1 MPAKNGVDGTLYSY
15 PNNPRAQ
22 LIQIAAQYGGS
33 DVKLCPKFE
42 FGVTNKSADFT
53 AKFPFGQVP
62 AFESS
67 AGCLN
72 DTMAIA
78 SFVGGSDLRGND
90 EFTRATITQY
100 MNMAETQLFP
110 AACQVLYPCWGLMP
124 NNKNVVNKGHANIKS
139 FMTVLD
145 KHLLDRTYLVGES
158 VTLADLTLAV
168 YMRDLYNMM
177 FDEAARNQYV
187 NVTRWFT
194 TIINQDEVLR
204 ILGETSLCVKP
215 AQFDAK
221 LFQQNN
227 PKPQKNAG
235 KKDQSPAKKEAAKK
249 PEPKKEEAKP
259 AAAEPPKEKK
269 KAPFSDL
276 PKPKL
281 IMDTFKKHYWN
292 DSTEVIM
299 KYFDENFV
307 DGEWSVWKVE
317 YKYDSDLIKT
327 TRTNNLVKGM
337 FQRLESMKKYA
348 FGLMYIFGP
357 AGDQKLAGI
366 WLGRGGNNFFYED
379 DNWTVDIENFNCT
392 KLDMNK
398 PEEKGLWTK
407 FIAGDVN
414 DWEGRE
420 FDKDHIF

>member
-1 MPAKNGVDGTLYSY
+1 MPAKNGADGTLYSY

-22 LIQIAAQYGGS
+22 LIQISAQYGGS
-33 DVKLCPKFE
+33 DVQMASNFE
-42 FGVTNKSADFT
+42 FGVTNKSAEFL

-62 AFESS
+62 AFESN
-67 AGCLN
+67 GVCLN

-78 SFVGGSDLRGND
+78 SFVGGSDLRGSD
-90 EFTRATITQY
+90 EVSRATITQF

-124 NNKNVVNKGHANIKS
+124 NNKNVVNKGHENIKS

-145 KHLLDRTYLVGES
+145 NHLLDKTYLVGES

-168 YMRDLYNMM
+168 YMRDLYSMIL
-177 FDEAARNQYV
+177 DEGRRNSFV

-204 ILGETSLCVKP
+204 ILGPTSLCEKP

-227 PKPQKNAG
+227 PKPQKNAP
-235 KKDQSPAKKEAAKK
+235 KKEQAPKKEAPKK
-249 PEPKKEEAKP
+249 EEPKKEEPKP
-259 AAAEPPKEKK
+259 EAPKKER
-269 KAPFSDL
+269 KAPFSNL
-276 PKPKL
+276 PPAKL
-281 IMDTFKKHYWN
+281 SMDTFKRMYWN
-292 DSTEVIM
+292 EEMPVIS

-317 YKYDSDLIKT
+317 YKYQNELKRT
-327 TRTNNLVKGM
+327 TTTNNLVKGM
-337 FQRLESMKKYA
+337 FQRLESMKKFA
-348 FGLMYIFGP
+348 FGLMYVFGNP
-357 AGDQKLAGI
+357 GDQKLAGV
-366 WLGRGGNNFFYED
+366 WLGRGGDNFFYD
-379 DNWTVDIENFNCT
+379 DNWTIDIENFNCT

-398 PEEKGLWTK
+398 PEEKALWTK
-407 FIAGDVN
+407 FVAGEID
-414 DWEGRE
+414 DWEGRQFE
-420 FDKDHIF
+420 KDHIF

>member
-22 LIQIAAQYGGS
+22 LIQICAQYGGS
-33 DVKLCPKFE
+33 DVKLAADFQ
-42 FGVTNKSADFT
+42 FGVTDKTPEFT

-78 SFVGGSDLRGND
+78 SFVGGSDLRGAD
-90 EFTRATITQY
+90 EFTRAAITQY

-124 NNKNVVNKGHANIKS
+124 NNKNVVNKGHANIAS
-139 FMTVLD
+139 FMTVLNQ
-145 KHLLDRTYLVGES
+145 HLLDRTYLVGES

-168 YMRDLYNMM
+168 YMRDLYAMM
-177 FDEAARNQYV
+177 FDEAKRNEYV

-194 TIINQDEVLR
+194 TIMNQDEVLR
-204 ILGETSLCVKP
+204 ILGPLNLCVKP

-227 PKPQKNAG
+227 PKPQKNAP
-235 KKDQSPAKKEAAKK
+235 KKDQSPKKAA
-249 PEPKKEEAKP
+249 PQPKKEEAKP
-259 AAAEPPKEKK
+259 AAEAAPKKER

-281 IMDTFKKHYWN
+281 SMDDFKRHYWN
-292 DSTEVIM
+292 SETPDIM

-317 YKYDSDLIKT
+317 YKYQNELKRT
-327 TRTNNLVKGM
+327 TTTNNLVKGM
-337 FQRLESMKKYA
+337 YQRLESMKKYA
-348 FGLMYIFGP
+348 FGLMYVFGD
-357 AGDQKLAGI
+357 AGDQRLAGI
-366 WLGRGGNNFFYED
+366 WLGRGGKNFFYED
-379 DNWTVDIENFNCT
+379 DNWTIDIENYNCT

-407 FIAGDVN
+407 FIAGEID
-414 DWEGRE
+414 DWEGKQFE
-420 FDKDHIF
+420 KDHIF